1 MDRAYISTAD
11 FRAPFDQASFQGVG
25 AFDEVLEFPKKPE
38 RQYYSTA
45 WFRAPYRFGY
55 FQDNNLMGTPPDI
68 EPVMTAEVS
77 RYLNGG
83 EAPSALSRDW
93 RTPFNQVPFWAYLGM
108 GAFFSVLAYRRYQ
121 KFKKTGA

>member
-1 MDRAYISTAD
+1 MNRAYISTAD
-11 FRAPFDQASFQGVG
+11 FRAPFDQISVQGLG
-25 AFDEVLEFPKKPE
+25 AFDEAQQKPTQH
-38 RQYYSTA
+38 QYLTTA

-55 FQDNNLMGTPPDI
+55 FQDNDLMGVPPDI
-68 EPVMTAEVS
+68 EPVTTAEVS

-93 RTPFNQVPFWAYLGM
+93 RTPFNQVPFWAYLGL
-108 GAFFSVLAYRRYQ
+108 GAFFSVLAYKRYQ